1 MTCDELIKFLK
12 SLINGVTADS
22 FNATKVILDK
32 DIRFFMAFMDLDR
45 NGFISKGEF
54 LKQY

>member
-1 MTCDELIKFLK
+1 M
-12 SLINGVTADS
+12 TADS